1 MTATAGRSRRR
12 DHREGQERV
21 ILAAAECFRR
31 AGVAGTTMDAIAD
44 EAGIA
49 RPNLYRY
56 FANKDELIL
65 QVIVREFRATHAE
78 RSRRLAITGPVG
90 PLLCQALVMGFEI
103 ARQDELVSF
112 NMSRD
117 VVDLTAKLLSS
128 HEAVSEVEGEYWGPL
143 LAHGR
148 SRGEIRDELSDSD
161 IIRWFLANQFLFFER
176 PEFVEGGGGIR
187 ERVEMFVVPA
197 VLKCPT
203 CPPVDSTN

>member
-1 MTATAGRSRRR
+1 MTTTQGRTRRR

-21 ILAAAECFRR
+21 ILAAAACFRR
-31 AGVAGTTMDAIAD
+31 WGVAGTTMDAIAD

-56 FANKDELIL
+56 FPNKDELIL

-78 RSRRLAITGPVG
+78 RSRRLAVAGPVG

-103 ARQDELVSF
+103 AREDELVSF

-128 HEAVSEVEGEYWGPL
+128 HDAVGEVEAEYWGPL

-148 SRGEIRDELSDSD
+148 SRGEIREELSDAE

-176 PEFVEGGGGIR
+176 PEFFEGGAGIR
-187 ERVEMFVVPA
+187 DRVERFVVPA
-197 VLKCPT
+197 VLKRPGWPAGET
-203 CPPVDSTN
+203 LK